1 MSTVLKNV
9 MLIDDD
15 YATNYLHQLFLE
27 ESGRVENIMVA
38 KSADEAL
45 TTLKEGLENNQ
56 IPEVIFLDI
65 NLPAKNGWEF
75 IDEYS
80 EIVGEASKN
89 SKVIMLSTS
98 ENPRDMEKSKEYNLI
113 KEYRIKPLSVDI
125 INEVVNKYFQSLII
139 ATTLAGAA
147 EPPTILS
154 GKHATLNPI

>member
-1 MSTVLKNV
+1 MGTVLKNV

-125 INEVVNKYFQSLII
+125 INEVVNKYF
-139 ATTLAGAA
+139 
-147 EPPTILS
+147 
-154 GKHATLNPI
+154 

>member
-1 MSTVLKNV
+1 MVVLKNV

-27 ESGRVENIMVA
+27 ESGRVENILVA

-45 TTLKEGLENNQ
+45 GLLKDRIESEE
-56 IPEVIFLDI
+56 IPEIIFLDI

-80 EIVGEASKN
+80 AIVGDKQTK

-98 ENPRDMEKSKEYNLI
+98 ENPRDMEKSKEYKLI
-113 KEYRIKPLSVDI
+113 KEYRIKPLSVPI
-125 INEVVNKYFQSLII
+125 INEVVERYF
-139 ATTLAGAA
+139 
-147 EPPTILS
+147 
-154 GKHATLNPI
+154 

>member
-1 MSTVLKNV
+1 MKVLKNV
-9 MLIDDD
+9 MLVDDD

-27 ESGRVENIMVA
+27 ESERVENIMVA

-45 TTLKEGLENNQ
+45 SILKDGLATEN
-56 IPEVIFLDI
+56 IPEIIFLDI

-98 ENPRDMEKSKEYNLI
+98 ENPRDMEKSKEYKLI
-113 KEYRIKPLSVDI
+113 KEYRIKPLSVPI
-125 INEVVNKYFQSLII
+125 INEIVDKYF
-139 ATTLAGAA
+139 
-147 EPPTILS
+147 
-154 GKHATLNPI
+154 

>member
-1 MSTVLKNV
+1 MVTLKNV

-27 ESGRVENIMVA
+27 ESKRVDNVLVA

-45 TTLKEGLENNQ
+45 ETLKNGLANEQ
-56 IPEVIFLDI
+56 IPEIIFLDI

-98 ENPRDMEKSKEYNLI
+98 ENPRDMEKSKEYKLI
-113 KEYRIKPLSVDI
+113 KEYRIKPLSVPI
-125 INEVVNKYFQSLII
+125 INEIIDKYF
-139 ATTLAGAA
+139 
-147 EPPTILS
+147 
-154 GKHATLNPI
+154 

>member
-1 MSTVLKNV
+1 MVVLKNV

-27 ESGRVENIMVA
+27 ESGRVENILIA

-45 TTLKEGLENNQ
+45 TSLKEGLSDNQ
-56 IPEVIFLDI
+56 IPEIIFLDI

-80 EIVGEASKN
+80 EIVGDAAN
-89 SKVIMLSTS
+89 VSKVIMLSTS

-125 INEVVNKYFQSLII
+125 INEIVDKYF
-139 ATTLAGAA
+139 
-147 EPPTILS
+147 
-154 GKHATLNPI
+154 

>member
-1 MSTVLKNV
+1 MVVLKNV
-9 MLIDDD
+9 MLVDDD

-27 ESGRVENIMVA
+27 ESKRVENVLVA

-45 TTLKEGLENNQ
+45 EILKNGLATHQ
-56 IPEVIFLDI
+56 IPEIIFLDI

-98 ENPRDMEKSKEYNLI
+98 ENPRDMEKSKEYKLI
-113 KEYRIKPLSVDI
+113 KEYRIKPLSVPI
-125 INEVVNKYFQSLII
+125 INEIVDKYF
-139 ATTLAGAA
+139 
-147 EPPTILS
+147 
-154 GKHATLNPI
+154 

>member
-1 MSTVLKNV
+1 MVVLKNV

-27 ESGRVENIMVA
+27 ESGRVENILVA

-45 TTLKEGLENNQ
+45 GLLKDRIETEE
-56 IPEVIFLDI
+56 IPEIIFLDI

-80 EIVGEASKN
+80 AIVGDEKTK

-98 ENPRDMEKSKEYNLI
+98 ENPRDMEKSKEYKLI
-113 KEYRIKPLSVDI
+113 KEYRIKPLSVPI
-125 INEVVNKYFQSLII
+125 INEVVERYF
-139 ATTLAGAA
+139 
-147 EPPTILS
+147 
-154 GKHATLNPI
+154 

>member
-1 MSTVLKNV
+1 
-9 MLIDDD
+9 MLVDDD

-27 ESGRVENIMVA
+27 ESERVENIMVA

-45 TTLKEGLENNQ
+45 SILKDGLATEN
-56 IPEVIFLDI
+56 IPEIIFLDI

-98 ENPRDMEKSKEYNLI
+98 ENPRDMEKSKEYKLI
-113 KEYRIKPLSVDI
+113 KEYRIKPLSVPI
-125 INEVVNKYFQSLII
+125 INEIVDKYF
-139 ATTLAGAA
+139 
-147 EPPTILS
+147 
-154 GKHATLNPI
+154 

>member
-1 MSTVLKNV
+1 MVVLKNV

-27 ESGRVENIMVA
+27 ESGRVENILIA

-45 TTLKEGLENNQ
+45 TSLKEGLSDNQ

-80 EIVGEASKN
+80 EIVGDAAN
-89 SKVIMLSTS
+89 VSKVIMLSTS
-98 ENPRDMEKSKEYNLI
+98 ENPRDMEKSKEYKLI

-125 INEVVNKYFQSLII
+125 INEIVDKYF
-139 ATTLAGAA
+139 
-147 EPPTILS
+147 
-154 GKHATLNPI
+154 

>member
-1 MSTVLKNV
+1 MVVLKNV

-27 ESGRVENIMVA
+27 ESGRVENILVA

-45 TTLKEGLENNQ
+45 DLLKDGISKHE
-56 IPEVIFLDI
+56 IPEIIFLDI

-80 EIVGEASKN
+80 EIVGGEECE

-98 ENPRDMEKSKEYNLI
+98 ENPRDMEKSKEYKLI
-113 KEYRIKPLSVDI
+113 KEYRIKPLSVPI
-125 INEVVNKYFQSLII
+125 INEVVNKYF
-139 ATTLAGAA
+139 
-147 EPPTILS
+147 
-154 GKHATLNPI
+154 

>member
-125 INEVVNKYFQSLII
+125 INEVVNKYF
-139 ATTLAGAA
+139 
-147 EPPTILS
+147 
-154 GKHATLNPI
+154 

>member
-1 MSTVLKNV
+1 MVVLKNV

-27 ESGRVENIMVA
+27 ESGRVENILIA

-45 TTLKEGLENNQ
+45 TSLKEGLSDNQ
-56 IPEVIFLDI
+56 IPEIIFLDI

-80 EIVGEASKN
+80 EIVGDAAN
-89 SKVIMLSTS
+89 VSKVIMLSTS
-98 ENPRDMEKSKEYNLI
+98 ENPRDMEKSKEYKLI

-125 INEVVNKYFQSLII
+125 INEIVDKYF
-139 ATTLAGAA
+139 
-147 EPPTILS
+147 
-154 GKHATLNPI
+154 

>member
-1 MSTVLKNV
+1 MMVLKNV
-9 MLIDDD
+9 MLVDDD

-27 ESGRVENIMVA
+27 ESERVENVLVA

-45 TTLKEGLENNQ
+45 AILKAGMDTDQ
-56 IPEVIFLDI
+56 IPEIIFLDI

-98 ENPRDMEKSKEYNLI
+98 ENPRDMEKSKEYKLI
-113 KEYRIKPLSVDI
+113 KEYRIKPLSVPI
-125 INEVVNKYFQSLII
+125 INEIVDKYF
-139 ATTLAGAA
+139 
-147 EPPTILS
+147 
-154 GKHATLNPI
+154 

>member
-1 MSTVLKNV
+1 MVVLKNV

-27 ESGRVENIMVA
+27 ESGRVENILIA

-45 TTLKEGLENNQ
+45 TSLKEGLSDNQ

-80 EIVGEASKN
+80 EIVGDAAN
-89 SKVIMLSTS
+89 VSKVIMLSTS
-98 ENPRDMEKSKEYNLI
+98 ENPRDMEKSKEYKLI

-125 INEVVNKYFQSLII
+125 IDEIVDKYF
-139 ATTLAGAA
+139 
-147 EPPTILS
+147 
-154 GKHATLNPI
+154 